1 MNLIFNYG
9 NDRYMAEI
17 EELYIN
23 SRKMANIKL
32 FKEGDPNLFELI
44 GVQTIKECKSKN
56 AYIRA
61 IKGLI

>member
-23 SRKMANIKL
+23 ARKMANIKL
-32 FKEGDPNLFELI
+32 FKEGYSNLFELI